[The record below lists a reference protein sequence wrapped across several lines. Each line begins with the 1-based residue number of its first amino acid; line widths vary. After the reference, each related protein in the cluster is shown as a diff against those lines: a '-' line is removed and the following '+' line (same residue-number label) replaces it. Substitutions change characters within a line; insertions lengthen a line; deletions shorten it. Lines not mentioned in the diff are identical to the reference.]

1 MTLDALPI
9 YGHEKP
15 MPTAHDLRCIYEDA
29 QAVKPMLA
37 ALISDGTIKMPPSD
51 RKLSEQDQRIHK
63 ANEVSTRWL
72 TASMQVGAA
81 WVGSLWEAQ
90 ARAMLDALPSF
101 DDVGRV
107 GLLRTLYGV
116 HSGDDGE
123 PVVVVVA
130 FDFVGVPHDF
140 RLCRPLPQEAPHQA
154 AHRATYD
161 HRSALWCLRDTYAT
175 NAGPCRQWVMEPS
188 NATDVLGARLRAA
201 VRDNPTPSHLSL
213 LRALHELASVA
224 VGHTPPDQ
232 TPAFDAL
239 ALAFPQV
246 MQAKAKAQAYALTL
260 QREPKL

>member
-15 MPTAHDLRCIYEDA
+15 MPTAHELLRIYEDA
-29 QAVKPMLA
+29 QAVKPILA
-37 ALISDGTIKMPPSD
+37 TLLSEGMVKMPPSD
-51 RKLSEQDQRIHK
+51 RELSEQDQRIHK

-81 WVGSLWEAQ
+81 WIGPLWEAQ

-101 DDVGRV
+101 GDVGRV

-116 HSGDDGE
+116 HGVEGGE

-130 FDFVGVPHDF
+130 SDFVGVPHDF
-140 RLCRPLPQEAPHQA
+140 RACRPRPQEPPSHT

-161 HRSALWCLRDTYAT
+161 IKSALWCLRDTYAT
-175 NAGPCRQWVMEPS
+175 NAGPCRQWIMEPS
-188 NATDVLGARLRAA
+188 DATDVLAARLWA
-201 VRDNPTPSHLSL
+201 VVQDAPTPSHLSL

-232 TPAFDAL
+232 TPTFDVL

-246 MQAKAKAQAYALTL
+246 MQAKVKAQAYALAI
-260 QREPKL
+260 QQEPTP

>member
-1 MTLDALPI
+1 MILDALPI

-15 MPTAHDLRCIYEDA
+15 MPTAHDLRRIYEDA

-51 RKLSEQDQRIHK
+51 RELSEQDQRIHK

-81 WVGSLWEAQ
+81 WIGPLWEAQ

-101 DDVGRV
+101 DDMGRV

-116 HSGDDGE
+116 QSSEDGE

-130 FDFVGVPHDF
+130 FDFVGVPHDI
-140 RLCRPLPQEAPHQA
+140 RLCRPLPQEAPRQA

-161 HRSALWCLRDTYAT
+161 LKSAMWCLRDTYAP
-175 NAGPCRQWVMEPS
+175 NAGPRRQWVMEPS
-188 NATDVLGARLRAA
+188 DADTTDALAARLWA
-201 VRDNPTPSHLSL
+201 VVQDNPTPSHLSL

-232 TPAFDAL
+232 TPTFDVL
-239 ALAFPQV
+239 VLAFPQV
-246 MQAKAKAQAYALTL
+246 MQAKAKAQAYALAI
-260 QREPKL
+260 Q